1 MNNEAVDAEATLSGI
16 PTTDYAT
23 KYDLSEAQVNN
34 LKAKFNKNKDF
45 V

>member
-1 MNNEAVDAEATLSGI
+1 MNSDPIDEGAVSSGI